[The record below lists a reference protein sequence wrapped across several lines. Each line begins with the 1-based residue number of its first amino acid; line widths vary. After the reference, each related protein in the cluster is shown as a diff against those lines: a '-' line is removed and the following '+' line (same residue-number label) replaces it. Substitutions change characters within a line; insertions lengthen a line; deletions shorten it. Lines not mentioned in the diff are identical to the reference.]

1 MDKAVICVED
11 SELNRVKV
19 RTDNKFLKPED
30 VPEAFKPEDFNE
42 IDKLTKEIAE
52 EKELRSTVMKEL
64 AEEIEK
70 KALEDASLS
79 EVGSDDTGADP
90 AEMDMH
96 MFAFF
101 VNSSRGSLV
110 ESTSQCLILERFA
123 TQRQVA
129 RLRQSTLRSS
139 P

>member
-1 MDKAVICVED
+1 MPQAVEAMDKAVICVED

-64 AEEIEK
+64 VEEIEK

-101 VNSSRGSLV
+101 VNSSRGSSRIHKSVL
-110 ESTSQCLILERFA
+110 Q
-123 TQRQVA
+123 
-129 RLRQSTLRSS
+129 
-139 P
+139 PG